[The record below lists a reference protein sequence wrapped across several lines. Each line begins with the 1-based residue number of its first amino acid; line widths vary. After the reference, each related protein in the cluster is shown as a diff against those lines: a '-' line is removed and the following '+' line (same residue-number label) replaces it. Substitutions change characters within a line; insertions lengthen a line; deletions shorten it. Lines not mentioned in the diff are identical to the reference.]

1 MPLPHNFKRRPKMLK
16 NIYIILALLF
26 VIMGVSL
33 NSKAQTTIIV
43 KGKVTDKAGQ
53 PLPGVTVTE
62 KSKEGR
68 IVNGVATNESGDY
81 QIKIQNTADSLRFSQ
96 IGMRAVTR
104 SLKGAQIIN
113 VKLLDDGSELAS
125 VEIKAQPRTNSGGFL
140 NIDDKD
146 RTAAIKTI
154 NMKEYED
161 VPVTSV
167 DQLLEGKAAG
177 LLISMNS
184 ADPGAGSSI
193 QIRGAVSLGL
203 GSQPLIVV
211 DDIPFKTPLG
221 ADLNSTEGISA
232 LVNISPADI
241 AQIDILKDA
250 AATALYG
257 SDGANGVIN
266 IRTKRGSNAH
276 PTVTISTNTTVKVPQ
291 SPLPML
297 NGDQYKTMMLES
309 YQNRYG
315 TNIDI
320 TQLDIRF
327 LFLEKG
333 SLDYEN
339 YNNNTNWQ
347 NAINERGL
355 TQVYNAQ
362 IIGGGESARYN
373 ISLGYTNDQGPVIN
387 TGLNR
392 LNARFNFDYK
402 IANNL
407 QFQSDFAYSDQLKT
421 QAYAVNTD
429 INNSVGYLALR
440 KAPVLPIYTQDQ
452 FGNDLTTFY
461 NPISGAYQSGLMNP
475 LALADNSLNRI
486 RENRLESSVVL
497 RYSPIKGMQINTT
510 VANSYLG
517 SQQDKFLPLSAS
529 GVDFYRLNNFNLIVG
544 STDNT
549 GQYVPLNYSKIFIK
563 TDFVYDF
570 TRGLGLDNKHQLQMG
585 VYPRYTGET
594 QKTLTFDGTET
605 PSDLI
610 TSPFATSVNNKIKT
624 VDYVKRDIAITA
636 QTYYIYDERYS
647 LSASLSRQGSSYF
660 GSNNRWGNFPAFSGF
675 WRPTSEH
682 FFRDHEDRFK
692 WLESLKFR
700 GSWGI
705 TGRSPNEATS
715 RLTSLTF
722 QASSPFADI
731 QGVTPQNLELT
742 NLRWEKTT
750 SVNLGID
757 LNLFKGR
764 LSVTTDFSKN
774 KTVDLIQTLQ
784 VPTSSGYNTIVAN
797 SGSLSS
803 NVWEFEMT
811 GVPVKTKNWTVTASF
826 NVTTSQTKVLELP
839 GHQPLIQNN
848 NFDNGQFISIVNEGD
863 PIGTFYG
870 LKYLG
875 VYSRNEDA
883 FVKDANG
890 KFITDYNGN
899 KTPVRWLSPSG
910 DAFVGGDAHY
920 ADLNND
926 GVINQQD
933 ITAIGNANPKYYGGA
948 QLRVKYKAWELFTVF
963 TFKQGFDI
971 ENLSKMFTTSMYD
984 TYNQSTIVLNRWRK
998 QGDITDV
1005 PRADYGAGH
1014 NFVGSDRYIED
1025 GSYFKCSQLIISY
1038 DTPLAFCKRLGIKR
1052 LKASATI
1059 SNPFI
1064 ITKYSGIDPSV
1075 GLSTNNVYSFN
1086 IDKALTP
1093 NPITYNLGLIVS
1105 F

>member
-1 MPLPHNFKRRPKMLK
+1 MPLPHNINPRPEMLK
-16 NIYIILALLF
+16 KIYFILVLL
-26 VIMGVSL
+26 VGMMGLSFK
-33 NSKAQTTIIV
+33 SSAQAPIV
-43 KGKVTDKAGQ
+43 VRGKVTDKGGQ
-53 PLPGVTVTE
+53 PLPEVTITE
-62 KSKEGR
+62 KSNEGR
-68 IVNGVATNESGDY
+68 IVNGVLTNESGDY
-81 QIKIQNTADSLRFSQ
+81 QIKIQSQADSLRFSM

-104 SLKGAQIIN
+104 SLKGVQVIN
-113 VKLLDDGSELAS
+113 IKLLDDGSELAS
-125 VEIKAQPRTNSGGFL
+125 VEVKAQPKKNSGGFL
-140 NIDDKD
+140 NIDA
-146 RTAAIKTI
+146 RNQTAAIKTI

-177 LLISMNS
+177 LLVSMNS

-232 LVNISPADI
+232 LVNIAPSDI
-241 AQIDILKDA
+241 ASIDILKDA

-276 PTVTISTNTTVKVPQ
+276 PTVSISTNTTVKIPQ
-291 SPLPML
+291 TALPLL
-297 NGDQYKTMMLES
+297 NGDQYKTMMLEA
-309 YQNRYG
+309 YQNRFG
-315 TNIDI
+315 TSVDI
-320 TQLDIRF
+320 TTSDIRF
-327 LFLEKG
+327 LYLEKG
-333 SLDYEN
+333 SLDYQN
-339 YNNNTNWQ
+339 YNKNTNWQ

-355 TQVYNAQ
+355 TQNYNAQ

-373 ISLGYTNDQGPVIN
+373 ISLGYTNDQGPIIN

-421 QAYAVNTD
+421 QAYSTVGD
-429 INNSVGYLALR
+429 IALQ

-452 FGNDLTTFY
+452 FGNDLGTFY
-461 NPISGAYQSGLMNP
+461 NPITGAYQAGLMNP
-475 LALADNSLNRI
+475 LALANNSLNKI
-486 RENRLESSVVL
+486 RENRLESSVVI
-497 RYSPIKGMQINTT
+497 RYAPIKGMQINTT
-510 VANSYLG
+510 IANSYLG

-544 STDNT
+544 GTDNT
-549 GQYVPLNYSKIFIK
+549 GEYVPYNYSKIFIK

-570 TRGLGLDNKHQLQMG
+570 TRGLGLNDKHQLQMG
-585 VYPRYTGET
+585 IYPRYTGET
-594 QKTLTFDGTET
+594 QKTLIFDGSQT
-605 PSDLI
+605 PSDLL
-610 TSPFATSVNNKIKT
+610 TSPFPTSVNNKIQT

-636 QTYYIYDERYS
+636 QTYYLYDDRYS

-682 FFRDHEDRFK
+682 FFRNHEDRFK

-705 TGRSPNEATS
+705 TGRSPSQATS
-715 RLTSLTF
+715 RMTSLTF

-750 SVNLGID
+750 ETNLGID
-757 LNLFKGR
+757 LNMFKGR
-764 LSVTTDFSKN
+764 LSFTTDFSKN

-784 VPTSSGYNTIVAN
+784 VPTSTGYNTTVAN

-803 NVWEFEMT
+803 NVWEFEVT
-811 GVPVKTKNWTVTASF
+811 GVPFRTKDWTITASF

-839 GHQPLIQNN
+839 GHLPLIQNN
-848 NFDNGQFISIVNEGD
+848 ILDNGQFISIVNEGD

-870 LKYLG
+870 LKYQG

-883 FVKDANG
+883 FVKGPNG
-890 KFITDYNGN
+890 NFVTDYNGN
-899 KTPVRWLSPSG
+899 KTPVRWLTPNG
-910 DAFVGGDAHY
+910 DPFVGGDARY
-920 ADLNND
+920 ADLNHD

-933 ITAIGNANPKYYGGA
+933 VTAIGNANPKYYGGA
-948 QLRVKYKAWELFTVF
+948 QLRVKYKSWELFTIF

-971 ENLSKMFTTSMYD
+971 ENYSKMITTSMYN
-984 TYNQSTIVLNRWRK
+984 TNNQSTIVLNRWRK

-1014 NFVGSDRYIED
+1014 NFVGSDRFIED
-1025 GSYFKCSQLIISY
+1025 GSYFKCSQLILSY
-1038 DTPLAFCKRLGIKR
+1038 DLPPLYCTKLGIKR
-1052 LKASATI
+1052 LKVSGTI

-1064 ITKYSGIDPSV
+1064 ITKYTGIDPSV
-1075 GLSTNNVYSFN
+1075 GLNSNSVYSFN

-1093 NPITYNLGLIVS
+1093 NPITYNLGAIVS